1 MPDSTSLPR
10 WLSAV
15 ALVVVLWFLVSW
27 PVGLLLEPGRLGRP
41 GELEYFLADFLIL
54 LPLALA
60 ALAGLRRR
68 AGWALP
74 LFLLMTGGLAYSAL
88 HFTVH
93 LVRGQSSTPARA
105 GLVAGVVL
113 LLAGLAVIARRVIR
127 MLTGGGAGG

>member
-1 MPDSTSLPR
+1 MPDSTSPPR

-15 ALVVVLWFLVSW
+15 ALTVGLWFLLSW
-27 PVGLLLEPGRLGRP
+27 PIGLLLEPGRLGRP
-41 GELEYFLADFLIL
+41 AELEYFLADFLIL

-88 HFTVH
+88 HFAVH
-93 LVRGQSSTPARA
+93 LFRTQSSGVART